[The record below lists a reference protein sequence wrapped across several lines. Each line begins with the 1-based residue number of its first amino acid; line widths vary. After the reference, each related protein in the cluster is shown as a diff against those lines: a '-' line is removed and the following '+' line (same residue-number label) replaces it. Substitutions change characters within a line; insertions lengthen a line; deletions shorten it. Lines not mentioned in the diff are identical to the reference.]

1 MQMTPAQ
8 LASIELSGRRE
19 VSPSGLPCHVH
30 HASVT
35 QENRSTVNNSATHP
49 ASANQLIKIMLLTLL
64 CSILALTISGY
75 AEAQSNSNGASTLQ
89 LAQAD
94 TQSAG
99 NNDRVLDAIIAVV
112 NNGIILRSELESDKQ
127 FLIATARSNRQSLP
141 SDAVL
146 DERVL
151 ERLILREVQRQRAQ
165 ELGIDVDPSSV
176 NDAVEQ
182 VASNNGMNTFEFRQ
196 TLEEQ
201 GLDYNQFRNNLK
213 HELLLDRLIQRDV
226 ARTINVSEQEIDDY
240 LNNTTSPSTDNNTYQ
255 LRHILI
261 AEPSTSSSAAISAAR
276 NRALALVQRLNN
288 GEDFAALA
296 VAESD
301 GKRALQGGD
310 LGAVKLANLPR
321 FLVGPVSQMRT
332 GDISEP
338 IQSPDGFHIVTVTG
352 IRAGEEAVVTETRAR
367 HIFLEVPTE
376 SQSDTIRE
384 TLAGIRQQITR
395 GASFSDLAAEFS
407 EDPNS
412 SANGG
417 ELPWFTPGQLP
428 SAMEAAADA
437 LNPGELSQL
446 FRTEF
451 GWHILEVL
459 ERRQSTA
466 SDRAARREAELSL
479 RQNRLEQEADRWSR
493 RLRDEAFVE
502 ILDR

>member
-1 MQMTPAQ
+1 MQRLIHTLTTPLCTRSAGHSFVSLTRAVSCKRLCASLLLCLGLLGSSVVIAQ
-8 LASIELSGRRE
+8 TDNDADGGGAAS
-19 VSPSGLPCHVH
+19 
-30 HASVT
+30 
-35 QENRSTVNNSATHP
+35 ENRDV
-49 ASANQLIKIMLLTLL
+49 
-64 CSILALTISGY
+64 
-75 AEAQSNSNGASTLQ
+75 
-89 LAQAD
+89 
-94 TQSAG
+94 
-99 NNDRVLDAIIAVV
+99 VLDAIIAVV
-112 NNGIILRSELESDKQ
+112 NNGIILSSELKADKD
-127 FLIATARSNRQSLP
+127 FLIATARGNRQSLP
-141 SDAVL
+141 SEDVL

-196 TLEEQ
+196 TIEEQ
-201 GLDYNQFRNNLK
+201 GLNYNQFRDNLK

-226 ARTINVSEQEIDDY
+226 ARTINVSEQEINDY
-240 LNNTTSPSTDNNTYQ
+240 LNNTTSPSSDNNTYQ

-261 AEPSTSSSAAISAAR
+261 AEPSTSSSAKISTAR
-276 NRALALVQRLNN
+276 NNARALVERLRG
-288 GEDFAALA
+288 GEDFATLA

-310 LGAVKLANLPR
+310 LGSVKLANLPR
-321 FLVGPVSQMRT
+321 FLIGPVSQMRT
-332 GDISEP
+332 GDISDP

-352 IRAGEEAVVTETRAR
+352 ITAGEEPVVTETRAR
-367 HIFLEVPTE
+367 HIFIEVPAE
-376 SQSDTIRE
+376 SQSATVRD
-384 TLAGIRQQITR
+384 TLADIRQQIVG
-395 GASFSDLAAEFS
+395 GASFDELAAEFS

-428 SAMEAAADA
+428 EAMEATANA
-437 LNPGELSQL
+437 LEPGELSDL

-451 GWHILEVL
+451 GWHLLEVL

-479 RQNRLEQEADRWSR
+479 RQNKLEQEADRWSR
-493 RLRDEAFVE
+493 RLRSEAFVE